1 MSLFSPSPILNL
13 PTDPH
18 FQSFSGRFFSFHGQC
33 DLLLMRSKMFA
44 GTGVA
49 VHIRTTRVDNAR
61 AGILSYSYISGVAIQ
76 VGKDTLEVTDGA
88 TLLINGS
95 EEALLPHAK
104 NSASFAGYSVT
115 KSFKGTNKRIHVYEL
130 DLRNGALITIR
141 SNIHTGLMFVDVMG
155 HFEDSEGL
163 LGHSTNGLVSRD
175 GSSFAEDSS
184 TFGSSSMAAYVNSYS
199 ESWQIL
205 DTEPMLFQEVRD
217 PQFPHGC
224 LYESSASSASK
235 LRGNRR
241 LMDVGTVVTLEAAE
255 AACAKSTGDLKQ
267 FCIDDVV
274 AMGDMQVAEDP
285 FYG

>member
-13 PTDPH
+13 RTDPH

-49 VHIRTTRVDNAR
+49 VHIRTTRVDNTR
-61 AGILSYSYISGVAIQ
+61 AGIMSYSYISGVAVQ

-95 EEALLPHAK
+95 EETFLQAK
-104 NSASFAGYSVT
+104 
-115 KSFKGTNKRIHVYEL
+115 
-130 DLRNGALITIR
+130 
-141 SNIHTGLMFVDVMG
+141 
-155 HFEDSEGL
+155 
-163 LGHSTNGLVSRD
+163 
-175 GSSFAEDSS
+175 
-184 TFGSSSMAAYVNSYS
+184 
-199 ESWQIL
+199 QIL

-235 LRGNRR
+235 LRGSRR
-241 LMDVGTVVTLEAAE
+241 LMDVGTEVTLEAAE

-274 AMGDMQVAEDP
+274 AMGDVQVAEDP